1 MNPTMKNACK
11 LAILFAL
18 TTSQFSFA
26 QDHHKSL
33 SFSAPVKK
41 GRKATPM
48 KDSIQTP
55 GFDMSAVEEAKQS
68 LRANSMVDV
77 QKEALLDDHKIIY
90 IDGRPQNENSKLHQ
104 DSIRDLLENFFYDQF
119 QSFSDPA
126 APYFLFMGRNAE
138 LAMGIGGCVR
148 IRGWYDID
156 AAIPANSFTPYLI
169 PMVKDPANNSKIGAT
184 PAGSTL
190 FFRVIGKN
198 KKLGNYQIY
207 IEANFNGYG
216 GSDFHLKK
224 AYAQLNN
231 VTVGYASS
239 TFSDPAALPPTVDAN
254 GPTNKISPTSVL
266 VRWMNTY
273 KKRWTVA
280 GSVELPKNAAIST
293 ITGKVGPASQT
304 VPDFAAFVQ
313 YAWGKSEHV
322 RLAGLARSIP
332 YEDLISHT
340 RHHKFGW
347 GMQLST
353 IVHPIS
359 PVTLYGTFNC
369 GEGHESTTG
378 DLQVGNYDL
387 IPSPGDPSDMY
398 APFSLGYCIGA
409 QYNFRPNLFAS
420 ISYSDSRYFPRSPR
434 EASEYRNGNIFT
446 ANVFWNLTPRI
457 QTGLEFDTGVRK
469 NWDGHSRRADRI
481 GLMAQFSF

>member
-1 MNPTMKNACK
+1 MKHASA
-11 LAILFAL
+11 LAIIVAL
-18 TTSQFSFA
+18 TAFQFSFA
-26 QDHHKSL
+26 QDHHKAMSL
-33 SFSAPVKK
+33 SAPA
-41 GRKATPM
+41 RKTKQKVQTKEAM
-48 KDSIQTP
+48 KDSVITVSEA
-55 GFDMSAVEEAKQS
+55 SAQKNA
-68 LRANSMVDV
+68 LRAGSSVDI
-77 QKEALLDDHKIIY
+77 QKEALLRDHKIIY
-90 IDGRPQNENSKLHQ
+90 IDGKPENADSKERQ
-104 DSIRDLLENFFYDQF
+104 DSIRDLVENFFYDQF

-126 APYFLFMGRNAE
+126 APYFLFMGRNDE

-169 PMVKDPANNSKIGAT
+169 PMVKDPANNSRIGAT

-198 KKLGNYQIY
+198 KTIGEYQLY

-216 GSDFHLKK
+216 GTDFHLKK

-254 GPTNKISPTSVL
+254 GPANKISPTSVL

-273 KKRWTVA
+273 KTRWTVA
-280 GSVELPKNAAIST
+280 GSVELPKKAAVST
-293 ITGKVGPASQT
+293 VTGKIGPASQT
-304 VPDFAAFVQ
+304 MPDFAAFLQ
-313 YAWGKSEHV
+313 YSWGKSEHV
-322 RLAGLARSIP
+322 RLSALARSLP
-332 YEDLISHT
+332 YENLISHE

-347 GMQLST
+347 GLQLST
-353 IVHPIS
+353 VAHPVS
-359 PVTLYGTFNC
+359 PVTLYGTVNC
-369 GEGHESTTG
+369 GQGHESTAG

-387 IPSPGDPSDMY
+387 VPSPGNPLDMY
-398 APFSLGYCIGA
+398 APFAIGWCVGA

-420 ISYSDSRYFPRSPR
+420 VSYSDSRYLPRSPR
-434 EASEYRNGNIFT
+434 EESEYRYGTILS

-457 QTGLEFDTGVRK
+457 QAGVEFDTGVRK
-469 NWDGHSRRADRI
+469 NWGGASRRADRV

>member
-1 MNPTMKNACK
+1 MKYTSL
-11 LAILFAL
+11 LAAIFAL
-18 TTSQFSFA
+18 TVCMPAFA
-26 QDHHKSL
+26 QDHHKAM
-33 SFSAPVKK
+33 SFSAPA
-41 GRKATPM
+41 RKSRQKTQP
-48 KDSIQTP
+48 KDSIPTPIAEESPESETVQTLP
-55 GFDMSAVEEAKQS
+55 SRS
-68 LRANSMVDV
+68 LVDE
-77 QKEALLDDHKIIY
+77 QKEALLSDHKIIY
-90 IDGRPQNENSKLHQ
+90 IDGRPANADAPQHQ
-104 DSIRDLLENFFYDQF
+104 DSIRDIVENFFYDQF
-119 QSFSDPA
+119 QSFYDPA
-126 APYFLFMGRNAE
+126 APYFLFMSRDAD

-148 IRGWYDID
+148 IRGWYDMD

-198 KKLGNYQIY
+198 KTFGNYQIY

-254 GPTNKISPTSVL
+254 GPSNKISPTSVL

-273 KKRWTVA
+273 KTRWTVA
-280 GSVELPKNAAIST
+280 GSVELPKSAAVST
-293 ITGKVGPASQT
+293 VAGKIGTASQT
-304 VPDFAAFVQ
+304 MPDFAAFIQ

-322 RLAGLARSIP
+322 RLAALTRSLP
-332 YEDLISHT
+332 YEDLLSHT

-347 GMQLST
+347 GLQLST
-353 IVHPIS
+353 VVHPIS
-359 PVTLYGTFNC
+359 QVTLYGTFNC
-369 GEGHESTTG
+369 GRGHESTAG

-387 IPSPGDPSDMY
+387 VPSPGNPTDMY
-398 APFSLGYCIGA
+398 APFALGWCAGV

-420 ISYSDSRYFPRSPR
+420 VSYSDSRYLPRRPR
-434 EASEYRNGNIFT
+434 EDSEYRYGNILT

-457 QTGLEFDTGVRK
+457 QAGLEFDTGVRK
-469 NWDGHSRRADRI
+469 NWDGASRRADRL

>member
-1 MNPTMKNACK
+1 MKNLSA
-11 LAILFAL
+11 LAIIVAL
-18 TTSQFSFA
+18 TASQFSFA
-26 QDHHKSL
+26 QDHHMAM
-33 SFSAPVKK
+33 SFGAPT
-41 GRKATPM
+41 RKAKRNVTM
-48 KDSIQTP
+48 KQTP
-55 GFDMSAVEEAKQS
+55 QDSVILISDASVQENT
-68 LRANSMVDV
+68 LRSGSSVDI
-77 QKEALLDDHKIIY
+77 QKEALLRDHKIIY
-90 IDGRPQNENSKLHQ
+90 IDGKPANADSTERQ
-104 DSIRDLLENFFYDQF
+104 DSIRNLVENFFYDQF

-126 APYFLFMGRNAE
+126 APYFLFMGRNDE

-169 PMVKDPANNSKIGAT
+169 PMVKDPANNSRIGAT

-198 KKLGNYQIY
+198 KTIGDYQLY

-216 GSDFHLKK
+216 GTDFHLKK

-254 GPTNKISPTSVL
+254 GPANKISPTSVL

-273 KKRWTVA
+273 KSRWTVA

-293 ITGKVGPASQT
+293 VAGKIGNASQT
-304 VPDFAAFVQ
+304 MPDLAAFLQ
-313 YAWGKSEHV
+313 YSWGKSEHV
-322 RLAGLARSIP
+322 RLAALARSLP
-332 YEDLISHT
+332 YENLISHE

-347 GMQLST
+347 GLQLST
-353 IVHPIS
+353 VAHPVS
-359 PVTLYGTFNC
+359 PVTLYGTVNC
-369 GEGHESTTG
+369 GQGHESTAG

-387 IPSPGDPSDMY
+387 VPSPGNPLDMY
-398 APFSLGYCIGA
+398 APFAIGWCVGA

-420 ISYSDSRYFPRSPR
+420 VSYSDSRYLPRSPR
-434 EASEYRNGNIFT
+434 EESEYRYGTILT

-457 QTGLEFDTGVRK
+457 QAGVEFDTGVRK
-469 NWDGHSRRADRI
+469 NWGGNSRRADRV

>member
-1 MNPTMKNACK
+1 MKNASK
-11 LAILFAL
+11 LAVIFAL
-18 TTSQFSFA
+18 AVSQLSFA
-26 QDHHKSL
+26 QDHHRAMSL
-33 SFSAPVKK
+33 SAPV
-41 GRKATPM
+41 RKSQKAKP
-48 KDSIQTP
+48 QTDTVQIP
-55 GFDMSAVEEAKQS
+55 DIDMSLETGKQS
-68 LRANSMVDV
+68 GLRANSLVDA
-77 QKEALLDDHKIIY
+77 QKEALLRDHKIVY
-90 IDGRPQNENSKLHQ
+90 IDGRPENANSRQHQ
-104 DSIRDLLENFFYDQF
+104 DSIRDVVENFFYDQF

-126 APYFLFMGRNAE
+126 APYFLFMSRDAD

-148 IRGWYDID
+148 IRGWYDFD
-156 AAIPANSFTPYLI
+156 GAIPANSFMPYLI
-169 PMVKDPANNSKIGAT
+169 PMVKDHANNSKIGAT

-198 KKLGNYQIY
+198 KKIGNYQLY

-216 GSDFHLKK
+216 GTDFHLKK

-254 GPTNKISPTSVL
+254 GPANKISPTSVL

-273 KKRWTVA
+273 KNRWTVA
-280 GSVELPKNAAIST
+280 GSVELPKDAAVT
-293 ITGKVGPASQT
+293 TVAGKIGNASQT
-304 VPDFAAFVQ
+304 VPDFAAFLQ

-322 RLAGLARSIP
+322 RLAALARSIP
-332 YEDLISHT
+332 YENLISHE

-347 GMQLST
+347 GLQLST
-353 IVHPIS
+353 VMHPVA
-359 PVTLYGTFNC
+359 PLTLYGIFNC

-387 IPSPGDPSDMY
+387 VPSPHDPMHMY
-398 APFSLGYCIGA
+398 APFALGWCIGA
-409 QYNFRPNLFAS
+409 QYNFLPNLFAS
-420 ISYSDSRYFPRSPR
+420 VSFSDSRYFPRSPR
-434 EASEYRNGNIFT
+434 EESEYRYGNIFL

-457 QTGLEFDTGVRK
+457 QAGLEFDTGMRK
-469 NWDGHSRRADRI
+469 NWGGNSGRANRI